1 METFEHFLLPF
12 QGHGQDLWVSGG
24 NLDLS
29 VASGD
34 KSPWRGATEDLG
46 CDVRAV
52 DAALICSKQQIHQI
66 RVGYGQSRVDT
77 LYMRLARCFHANWAV
92 FPAASVMCFPAFAP

>member
-1 METFEHFLLPF
+1 MRGDFRTLPSPF
-12 QGHGQDLWVSGG
+12 PRAWPGSGFRG
-24 NLDLS
+24 EIS
-29 VASGD
+29 I

-46 CDVRAV
+46 DVRV